1 MSSHHITAEPVSNI
15 PSCQIHC
22 GNCSSNEYKRSFFP
36 ATINLWNSLWPGKF
50 FIWIDLSIYLS
61 RSCLFCIII
70 IIIFVSYGHVM
81 AMLLWIISI
90 NLNVNV
96 KASSFFLSLKLLFFS
111 RWTGI
116 CFFFQWNY
124 LLTFQGVVNIFAQC
138 DYKTWFF
145 LPSRKLTSKC
155 LKTRLCVINSSRIV
169 TSVWPWLSPWTLVTL
184 LG

>member
-22 GNCSSNEYKRSFFP
+22 VNSGSNEYKGNFFP

-50 FIWIDLSIYLS
+50 FIWIYLSIYLS
-61 RSCLFCIII
+61 RPCLFCIIT
-70 IIIFVSYGHVM
+70 IIFVSYGHVM
-81 AMLLWIISI
+81 DMLLWIIWI
-90 NLNVNV
+90 NLNLNV
-96 KASSFFLSLKLLFFS
+96 KASLFFLSLKLLFFS

-124 LLTFQGVVNIFAQC
+124 ILTFQGVVNIFAQC
-138 DYKTWFF
+138 DYKPWFF
-145 LPSRKLTSKC
+145 LPSRKLSSKC
-155 LKTRLCVINSSRIV
+155 LKTRLCEVNSSRIV
-169 TSVWPWLSPWTLVTL
+169 TSVWPWLSPWTLVTP

>member
-1 MSSHHITAEPVSNI
+1 MAVTSTI
-15 PSCQIHC
+15 Q
-22 GNCSSNEYKRSFFP
+22 YKGSFFP
-36 ATINLWNSLWPGKF
+36 ATINFWNSLWPGKF

-81 AMLLWIISI
+81 VMLLWIIWI

-96 KASSFFLSLKLLFFS
+96 KASSFFLSLKLLFFP

-124 LLTFQGVVNIFAQC
+124 ILTFQGVVNIFAQC
-138 DYKTWFF
+138 DYKPWFF
-145 LPSRKLTSKC
+145 LPSRKLFSKC
-155 LKTRLCVINSSRIV
+155 LKTRLCVVNSSRIV